1 MAQISIAAVH
11 INKQK
16 RQKGAKKKKKKRAK
30 EQRTCE
36 IDDTIEQV
44 RARQT
49 HAARQRARQRGKRMV
64 RGAR

>member
-1 MAQISIAAVH
+1 VAQISIAAVH

-16 RQKGAKKKKKKRAK
+16 RQKGAKTTTSKGAK

-44 RARQT
+44 EARQSNT
-49 HAARQRARQRGKRMV
+49 LDAKCKREGQRMGEGR
-64 RGAR
+64 